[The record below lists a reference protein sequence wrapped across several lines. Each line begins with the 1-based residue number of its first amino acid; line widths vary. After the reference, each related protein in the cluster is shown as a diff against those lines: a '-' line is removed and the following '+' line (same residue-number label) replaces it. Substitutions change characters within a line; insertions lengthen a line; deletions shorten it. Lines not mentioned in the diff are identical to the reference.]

1 MNMLL
6 NCYLKEMKDCFRDS
20 RTLILTVL
28 LPIILMT
35 GLTLFY
41 ERMVSDGG
49 ENTYTLAVEKT
60 ISQAEA
66 ELFTPLKNVELV
78 KTGNPEEAV
87 KEGDAQAAV
96 ILESDFNA
104 KIEDGKTAAITMI
117 GDSFSQN
124 SSTLMTLVSGVLTAY
139 EKTVVGERL
148 AENGTDPSLIQPLAI
163 EQKEMSQEDPTI
175 NLVALLVPM
184 ILALAIGIGASPA
197 ASDLFAG
204 EKEKKTMEALLMTPV
219 SRTTLLFSKWLA
231 ISSLGAITGLITLGV
246 VSLEVAFLTENLRKA
261 VSFGS
266 DAPIIIG
273 IALLISVVYAMF
285 MASVL
290 MLTSIIGKTVKESQS
305 YSSPVLMIGTIP
317 ALTTTSI
324 GINEFELH
332 HFAIPVLN
340 LFTILKELLFGIVEY
355 DHILLV
361 LGSNLAVIVIAL
373 IIGRILFLKDKWV
386 MN

>member
-1 MNMLL
+1 MLL

-41 ERMVSDGG
+41 ERMVSGG
-49 ENTYTLAVEKT
+49 EEDTYTLAVEET
-60 ISQAEA
+60 INQAEA

-96 ILESDFNA
+96 ILDSDFTA
-104 KIEDGKTAAITMI
+104 KIEDGKTASITMI

-124 SSTLMTLVSGVLTAY
+124 SSTLMTLVSGALTAY

-148 AENGTDPSLIQPLAI
+148 AENGTDPSLIQPLVI
-163 EQKEMSQEDPTI
+163 EQKEMTQEDPTI

-273 IALLISVVYAMF
+273 MALLISVIYAMF

-340 LFTILKELLFGIVEY
+340 LFTILKELLFGVVQY

-361 LGSNLAVIVIAL
+361 LGSNLAVMVIAL
-373 IIGRILFLKDKWV
+373 IVGRILFLKDKWV

>member
-1 MNMLL
+1 MLL

-41 ERMVSDGG
+41 ERMVSGG
-49 ENTYTLAVEKT
+49 EEDTYTLAVEET
-60 ISQAEA
+60 INQAEA

-96 ILESDFNA
+96 ILDSDFTA
-104 KIEDGKTAAITMI
+104 KIEDGKTASITMI

-124 SSTLMTLVSGVLTAY
+124 SSTLMTLVSGALTAY

-148 AENGTDPSLIQPLAI
+148 AENGTDPSLIQPLVI
-163 EQKEMSQEDPTI
+163 EQQEMTQEDPTI

-273 IALLISVVYAMF
+273 MALLISVIYAMF

-340 LFTILKELLFGIVEY
+340 LFTILKELLFGVVQY

-361 LGSNLAVIVIAL
+361 LGSNLAVMVIAL

>member
-1 MNMLL
+1 MLL

-41 ERMVSDGG
+41 ESMVSDGE
-49 ENTYTLAVEKT
+49 ENTYTLAVEET

-66 ELFTPLKNVELV
+66 DLFAPLKNVELV

-96 ILESDFNA
+96 ILESDFNG
-104 KIEDGKTAAITMI
+104 KIKDGKTAAITMI

-124 SSTLMTLVSGVLTAY
+124 SSTLMTLVSGALTAY
-139 EKTVVGERL
+139 EKSVVGERL
-148 AENGTDPSLIQPLAI
+148 AENGTDPSMIQPLAI
-163 EQKEMSQEDPTI
+163 EQKEMTQEDPTI

-219 SRTTLLFSKWLA
+219 SRSTLLFSKWMA

-266 DAPIIIG
+266 NAPIIISM
-273 IALLISVVYAMF
+273 ALLISVVYAMF

-290 MLTSIIGKTVKESQS
+290 MLTSIVGKTVKESQS

-340 LFTILKELLFGIVEY
+340 LFTILKELLFGIVVY

>member
-1 MNMLL
+1 MLL

-41 ERMVSDGG
+41 ERMVSGG
-49 ENTYTLAVEKT
+49 EEDTYTLAVEET
-60 ISQAEA
+60 INQAEE
-66 ELFTPLKNVELV
+66 ELFTPLKNVDLV

-96 ILESDFNA
+96 ILDSDFTA
-104 KIEDGKTAAITMI
+104 KIEDGKTASITMI

-124 SSTLMTLVSGVLTAY
+124 SSTLMTLVSGALTAY

-148 AENGTDPSLIQPLAI
+148 AENGTDPSLIQPLVI
-163 EQKEMSQEDPTI
+163 EQKEMTQEDPTI

-273 IALLISVVYAMF
+273 MALLISVIYAMF

-340 LFTILKELLFGIVEY
+340 LFTILKELLFGIVQY

-361 LGSNLAVIVIAL
+361 LGSNLAVMVIAL

>member
-1 MNMLL
+1 MLL

>member
-1 MNMLL
+1 MLL
-6 NCYLKEMKDCFRDS
+6 NCYIKEMKDCFRDS

-41 ERMVSDGG
+41 ERMVSGG
-49 ENTYTLAVEKT
+49 EEDTYTLAVEET
-60 ISQAEA
+60 INQAEA

-96 ILESDFNA
+96 ILDSDFTA
-104 KIEDGKTAAITMI
+104 KIEDGKTASITMI

-124 SSTLMTLVSGVLTAY
+124 SSTLMTLVSGALTAY
-139 EKTVVGERL
+139 EKTVVGDRL
-148 AENGTDPSLIQPLAI
+148 AENGTDPSMIQPLAI
-163 EQKEMSQEDPTI
+163 EQKEMTQEDPTI

-273 IALLISVVYAMF
+273 MALLISVIYAMF

-340 LFTILKELLFGIVEY
+340 LFTILKELLFGVVQY

-361 LGSNLAVIVIAL
+361 LGSNLAVMVIAL

>member
-1 MNMLL
+1 MLL

-41 ERMVSDGG
+41 ESMVSDGE
-49 ENTYTLAVEKT
+49 ENTYTLAVEET

-66 ELFTPLKNVELV
+66 DLFAPLKNVELV

-124 SSTLMTLVSGVLTAY
+124 SSTLMTLVSGALTAY

-148 AENGTDPSLIQPLAI
+148 AENGTDPSMIQPLAI
-163 EQKEMSQEDPTI
+163 EQKEMTQEDPTI

-219 SRTTLLFSKWLA
+219 SRSTLLFSKWLA

-273 IALLISVVYAMF
+273 MALLISVVYAMF

-290 MLTSIIGKTVKESQS
+290 MLTSIVGKTVKESQS

-340 LFTILKELLFGIVEY
+340 LFTILKELLFGIVQY
-355 DHILLV
+355 NHILLV
-361 LGSNLAVIVIAL
+361 LGSNLVFMVMAL

>member
-1 MNMLL
+1 MLL

-41 ERMVSDGG
+41 ESMVSDGE
-49 ENTYTLAVEKT
+49 ENTYTLAVEET

-66 ELFTPLKNVELV
+66 DLFAPLKNVELV

-124 SSTLMTLVSGVLTAY
+124 SSTLMTLVSGALTAY

-148 AENGTDPSLIQPLAI
+148 AENGTDPSMIQPLAI
-163 EQKEMSQEDPTI
+163 EQKEMTQEDPTI

-219 SRTTLLFSKWLA
+219 SRSTLLFSKWLA

-266 DAPIIIG
+266 EAPIIIG
-273 IALLISVVYAMF
+273 MALLVSVVYAMF

-290 MLTSIIGKTVKESQS
+290 MLTSIVGKTVKESQS

-340 LFTILKELLFGIVEY
+340 LFTILKELLFGIVQY

-361 LGSNLAVIVIAL
+361 LGSNLAFMVIAL
-373 IIGRILFLKDKWV
+373 IIGRFLFLKDKWV